1 MAGIKRKQTE
11 APAAIKASG
20 DKKIKTAK
28 KPVAAKPVKE
38 AKKPSKKHAKR
49 AEPEEEEDIVESDTT
64 ESENGF
70 AGFSAKDGAE
80 ESAEDVSMASGSESD
95 VEMEDAGAVKKGSK
109 TAVATAVESGAN
121 GNSREAHQK
130 QKQLAKERKMN
141 KPLGDELHRSKKIW
155 ERLRLKSH
163 VPKDERK
170 KLVEELFSIITGRV
184 KEFVFKHDATRV
196 IQCALK
202 YSTPE
207 QRKMIAHELKGEYKA
222 LAESRYAKFLVGKI
236 LVEGD
241 TETREMIVSEF
252 YGTVKRLI
260 NHPEA
265 SWIVDDIY
273 RGMATKAQK
282 ARLLREWYG
291 AEFAV
296 FKAGKNEEVTADLAE
311 ILKESPEKRRPIMD
325 YCRIMINSLIQKKM
339 TGFTM
344 LHDAMLQYFLATKPG
359 SEEATD
365 FLELIKGDEEGDL
378 LKNLAFTKNGAR
390 VVCLALAYG
399 TAKDRKNL
407 LRMYKE
413 NIEIMAYDAH
423 AHQVLLTALDVV
435 DDTVLT
441 TKLIFPELLLTN
453 LSIEKQQEKV
463 QNLAVD
469 KVGRITILYPLCGRA
484 KWLFSSPEDLAL
496 LDEVHAIRST
506 TSKKDSE
513 VRRKEVVNAY
523 SPTLLKVIAADPSAL
538 AQSSFGCQFIT
549 EALLSTTD
557 GNKAAAVEA
566 VAALAAGDPNAEDHL
581 AQTPHAGRMLKT
593 LATGGHFDPK
603 TKTTTLADPALGF
616 GDALYDHIKD
626 HLVEWA
632 TGASSF
638 VVVALLEAEGFGKK
652 EKVLKALKK
661 EKAKL
666 EKAANGDDKKKD
678 KKEKEEAGSK
688 KDKKK
693 ETAKKPSGNPGSR
706 ILLEKL

>member
-28 KPVAAKPVKE
+28 KASAAKPVKE
-38 AKKPSKKHAKR
+38 ARKPSKKHAKP
-49 AEPEEEEDIVESDTT
+49 AEPESEEEDLVESDTT
-64 ESENGF
+64 ESDNGF
-70 AGFSAKDGAE
+70 AGFSAKEGDG
-80 ESAEDVSMASGSESD
+80 DVSMASGSDSD
-95 VEMEDAGAVKKGSK
+95 VEMEDSGAAKKGSNAAK
-109 TAVATAVESGAN
+109 AVTESGSN

-170 KLVEELFSIITGRV
+170 KLVAELFDIITGRV
-184 KEFVFKHDATRV
+184 KEFVFKHDSTRV

-236 LVEGD
+236 LVDGD
-241 TETREMIVSEF
+241 TETREMIISEF
-252 YGTVKRLI
+252 YGSVKRLI

-282 ARLLREWYG
+282 ARILREWYG

-296 FKAGKNEEVTADLAE
+296 FKAGKNEDVTADLSE
-311 ILKESPEKRRPIMD
+311 ILQESPEKRRPIMD

-365 FLELIKGDEEGDL
+365 FLELLKGDEEGDL

-413 NIEIMAYDAH
+413 NIEIMAFDAH
-423 AHQVLLTALDVV
+423 AHQVLMTALDVV

-441 TKLIFPELLLTN
+441 TKLIFPELLSTN
-453 LSIEKQQEKV
+453 SSIEVQQEKLL
-463 QNLAVD
+463 NLAND
-469 KVGRITILYPLCGRA
+469 KIGRITILYPLCSRA
-484 KWLFSSPEDLAL
+484 KWLFPSPEDLAL
-496 LDEVHAIRST
+496 LDEVHSIRST

-513 VRRKEVVNAY
+513 IRRKEVVKAY
-523 SPTLLKVIAADPSAL
+523 SATMLNVIAADPSAL

-549 EALLSTTD
+549 EALLGASAD
-557 GNKAAAVEA
+557 DKAAAVEA

-581 AQTPHAGRMLKT
+581 AQTPHAGRMFKT

-603 TKTTTLADPALGF
+603 TKTTTLADPPLGF
-616 GDALYDHIKD
+616 GDALYDQTKD

-632 TGASSF
+632 TGAGSF
-638 VVVALLEAEGFGKK
+638 VVVALVEAEGFGKK

-666 EKAANGDDKKKD
+666 EKAANGDDKKKE
-678 KKEKEEAGSK
+678 KKEEKKKKGEDK

-693 ETAKKPSGNPGSR
+693 EASAKKPSGNPGSR